1 MPVARPTVSRH
12 ERLARSQAAGIQVP
26 RYCPR
31 TIPLHSTPHQRA
43 SRNVIIGFTSV
54 SCPLSDDMCRG
65 IITFGDVN
73 WVGRCICFSK
83 KWVVCRPWLA
93 LLSWYIF
100 PYGSYRN
107 LRYCGET
114 PPLTAG
120 PGHASVVLPRCR
132 LTAVTIRQTS
142 RGGASSRPVACPV
155 PPATLGYL
163 NCSPPVRMHSL
174 LRYCMQ
180 TRVNCLSPGLPPLT
194 TLDDLSLAWWPCT

>member
-1 MPVARPTVSRH
+1 MIC
-12 ERLARSQAAGIQVP
+12 AG
-26 RYCPR
+26 
-31 TIPLHSTPHQRA
+31 
-43 SRNVIIGFTSV
+43 
-54 SCPLSDDMCRG
+54 
-65 IITFGDVN
+65 
-73 WVGRCICFSK
+73 
-83 KWVVCRPWLA
+83 A
-93 LLSWYIF
+93 LLHLVMWIELGGVFVFRRSGFYVGLDLRYFHDIF

-107 LRYCGET
+107 LWYCGET